1 MQGVG
6 DEGAA
11 HAVHHRKAQC
21 QAQGRVE
28 AEHGQRLAEIVD
40 AAATGVERRI
50 GHPQHACAQCHVHAD
65 DLGRGGHVH
74 VRILRKFDDAQRNP
88 GRRGQVAAVVQGGLE
103 IWLHESSPTVATSIQ
118 LRSLS
123 GACHARPSPRHKTC
137 VTNAKAWSAPSG
149 NGNADDICRV
159 EAACRGTGC
168 VRFRFAPVCGCATDR
183 QKKAAA
189 CRGFFPSGKIRPGR
203 PASSLRRR
211 SLPPPSRC
219 LRQRPGA
226 GSRSRRRRRP

>member
-11 HAVHHRKAQC
+11 NAVHHRKAQC

-28 AEHGQRLAEIVD
+28 AEHGQCLAEIVD
-40 AAATGVERRI
+40 AAATGVERGI

-74 VRILRKFDDAQRNP
+74 VRILRKFDDAQRNAR
-88 GRRGQVAAVVQGGLE
+88 RRGQVAAVVQGGLE
-103 IWLHESSPTVATSIQ
+103 IWLHESLPTVATSIQ

-123 GACHARPSPRHKTC
+123 GARHAPPSPRHKTC
-137 VTNAKAWSAPSG
+137 VMEREKPGRHLGVTAMPMTSVELRPL
-149 NGNADDICRV
+149 CRC
-159 EAACRGTGC
+159 AGC
-168 VRFRFAPVCGCATDR
+168 VRFRFAPVCGCAIDR

-189 CRGFFPSGKIRPGR
+189 CRGFPSSGEDQAR
-203 PASSLRRR
+203 PACFITS
-211 SLPPPSRC
+211 
-219 LRQRPGA
+219 A
-226 GSRSRRRRRP
+226 A